1 MGHQGQVVRA
11 APACLEMSVAG
22 PTLDSVTLLD
32 GLNPQQRAAVIHE
45 GGPLLIVAGAGSGK
59 TRVLT
64 HRIAYLLAERNVSPS
79 EILAITFT
87 NKAAGEMSGRVAELV
102 GPAARA
108 MWVMTFHSACVR
120 ILRREI
126 TRFGYPSSFTI
137 YDQADSQRLM
147 ALVVR
152 ELDID
157 AKQFPPKQL
166 TAQVSN
172 LKNELIDYETHR
184 QRAEGARDYVLAE
197 AYTEYQRRLVAAGAM
212 DFDDL
217 IMVTVN
223 MFQAFPE
230 VAEAYRRR
238 FRHVMVDEYQDT
250 NHAQYVLVRELVSGG
265 SGVFSATTANSGSV
279 PPSELCVVGDADQSI
294 YAFRGATIRNI
305 TEFEEDYPQAT
316 VILLEQNYRSTQN
329 ILAAANAVVSRN
341 SGRKPK
347 NLWSDAGAGAPLV
360 GYVADNEHDEAA
372 FVAEEVDRLSDSGE
386 ATPGQVAVFYRTNA
400 QSRVF
405 EEIFIR
411 AGLPYRVVGGVRFYE
426 RREVRD
432 LLAYLRLIANP
443 RDEVSLRRILNV
455 PKRGIGDRA
464 EDYVAA
470 YAAREKTTFAEAL
483 RSPRDVPGLA
493 ARAISS
499 MAAFN
504 DMIDD
509 LREQAASGGPVS
521 ELVEAVIDRSGYALA
536 LEASKDLQDATR
548 VENLQELVS
557 VAREYDNSVDE
568 ASLDGFLE
576 RVSLVAD
583 ADEIPEGADH
593 GGQVTLMTLHTAKG
607 LEFPVVF
614 LTGMEE
620 EVFPHQRSL
629 TNNKELEEERRLA
642 YVGITRAEQ
651 RLYLTRAV
659 ARSWWGRQ
667 AFHTPSRFLS
677 EIPDELIEWRRDAA
691 AASFG
696 ASGVT
701 VSSGFSASASE
712 RLIQRSGTRTP
723 GNRPVPALRAG
734 DMVNHQKFGLGT
746 VLSSD
751 GHGDDAEAKIDFGG
765 DFGVKHLVLRY
776 APLEK
781 L

>member
-1 MGHQGQVVRA
+1 
-11 APACLEMSVAG
+11 
-22 PTLDSVTLLD
+22 VTATEALLD
-32 GLNPQQRAAVIHE
+32 GLNPQQRAAVVHE
-45 GGPLLIVAGAGSGK
+45 GSPLLIVAGAGSGK

-64 HRIAYLLAERNVSPS
+64 HRIAYLLAERGVHPG

-87 NKAAGEMSGRVAELV
+87 NKAAGEMASRVADLV

-120 ILRREI
+120 ILRREAK
-126 TRFGYPSSFTI
+126 RFGYPSSFSI

-147 ALVVR
+147 ALVCR

-157 AKQFPPKQL
+157 ARQFPPKQL
-166 TAQVSN
+166 AASVSN
-172 LKNELIDYETHR
+172 LKNELVDYETFSN
-184 QRAEGARDYVLAE
+184 RALSARDQVLAE
-197 AYTEYQRRLVAAGAM
+197 AYAEYQRRLVAAGAM
-212 DFDDL
+212 DFDDI

-223 MFQAFPE
+223 LFQAFPE
-230 VAEAYRRR
+230 VASAYRRR

-265 SGVFSATTANSGSV
+265 SALFGETGGGDSV
-279 PPSELCVVGDADQSI
+279 EPSELCVVGDADQSI

-305 TEFEEDYPQAT
+305 TEFEQDYPAAT

-341 SGRKPK
+341 SHRKPK
-347 NLWSDAGAGAPLV
+347 NLWSDAGAGPPIV

-372 FVAEEVDRLSDSGE
+372 FVAEEVDRLSDSGD
-386 ATPGQVAVFYRTNA
+386 AVPGQTAVFYRTNA

-411 AGLPYRVVGGVRFYE
+411 AGLPYKVVGGVRFYE

-443 RDEVSLRRILNV
+443 ADEVSLRRILNV

-464 EDYVAA
+464 EDYVAG
-470 YAAREKTTFAEAL
+470 YAARERISFAEAL
-483 RSPRDVPGLA
+483 RTPRDVPGLA
-493 ARAISS
+493 ARSI
-499 MAAFN
+499 AAMVGFN
-504 DMIDD
+504 DLITR
-509 LREQAASGGPVS
+509 LRDQADSNGPVA
-521 ELVEAVIDRSGYALA
+521 ELVEAVIEESGYQIA
-536 LEASKDLQDATR
+536 LEASADLQDATR

-557 VAREYDNSVDE
+557 VAREFDNSAE
-568 ASLDGFLE
+568 DGALADFLE

-593 GGQVTLMTLHTAKG
+593 GGLVTLMTLHTAKG

-614 LTGMEE
+614 LVGMEE

-629 TNNKELEEERRLA
+629 TNKKELEEERRLA

-651 RLYLTRAV
+651 RLYLTRAIS
-659 ARSWWGRQ
+659 RNWWGRP
-667 AFHTPSRFLS
+667 AFHTPSRFLA
-677 EIPDELIEWRRDAA
+677 EIPAGLIDWRRDQSAA
-691 AASFG
+691 MYGSSG
-696 ASGVT
+696 ASG
-701 VSSGFSASASE
+701 SGSLGSGSAGSAPASE
-712 RLIQRSGTRTP
+712 RLAQRSGTRSP
-723 GNRPVPALRAG
+723 GNRAVPALRVG

-746 VLSSD
+746 VVSAD
-751 GHGDDAEAKIDFGG
+751 GQGDSAEAKIDFGG
-765 DFGVKHLVLRY
+765 DYGVKHLVLRY